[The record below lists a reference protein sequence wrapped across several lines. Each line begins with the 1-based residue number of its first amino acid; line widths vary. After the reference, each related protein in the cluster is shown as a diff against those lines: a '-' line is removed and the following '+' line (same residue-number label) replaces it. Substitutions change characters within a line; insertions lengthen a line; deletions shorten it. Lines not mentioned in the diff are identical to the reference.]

1 MVLTTP
7 PVHGGPLLSV
17 AARAGE
23 KAPPDYGDSSQWAGR
38 AVIVR
43 RRRACPASPG
53 TGAGR
58 GPRSDRRRLAGRC
71 GSRAR
76 RSGRTRSPPK
86 RVDGHNCGQ
95 RARQAHIDGEL
106 RLAQNLGGGID
117 ANSSLALD
125 NPVYRSTPLAAR
137 LRALASF
144 SAIVAIDSTPLS
156 LTSRG
161 VPSNCD
167 RSAHSPDPGDA
178 LSPWKS

>member
-1 MVLTTP
+1 
-7 PVHGGPLLSV
+7 V
-17 AARAGE
+17 AAAL
-23 KAPPDYGDSSQWAGR
+23 DD
-38 AVIVR
+38 
-43 RRRACPASPG
+43 
-53 TGAGR
+53 
-58 GPRSDRRRLAGRC
+58 LAGLDH
-71 GSRAR
+71 R
-76 RSGRTRSPPK
+76 RSG
-86 RVDGHNCGQ
+86 VDGHNCGQ

-161 VPSNCD
+161 FRLIATVAHPHQIRVM
-167 RSAHSPDPGDA
+167 RSHPGSPDHC
-178 LSPWKS
+178 